1 MSDAGGRYVRW
12 CRLWMRRHLGWRRR
26 RESRSCWGE
35 FGDGGGE
42 IEQGVTIVVYDR
54 GFVFT
59 HFCVF
64 VWRMTIRFRFLC

>member
-1 MSDAGGRYVRW
+1 MMPGGCARGGVVCGCAAIWFGGDAERVAVVV
-12 CRLWMRRHLGWRRR
+12 
-26 RESRSCWGE
+26 GE

-64 VWRMTIRFRFLC
+64 VWRMTIWFRFLC